1 MATFY
6 LDNDS
11 FIAYKYFGA
20 QVYWAVYHCVVVDK
34 VREKSEF
41 YLDDVSE
48 QTTLVADFVID

>member
-1 MATFY
+1 M
-6 LDNDS
+6 
-11 FIAYKYFGA
+11 FGGTA
-20 QVYWAVYHCVVVDK
+20 LLCGVFTDYHCVVVDK